1 MCSIRWE
8 RPASSSP
15 SPTLPAPIQNP
26 SATDRTESMDSVTTR
41 TPESSSVSLG
51 AVRVPPRAPAR
62 AAGAAAAAVPPVAA
76 VTAVAA
82 GGAAVA
88 AAAAD
93 AGQLLGGLA
102 RDVGGGGQAQA
113 DAAALA
119 VDLDDPHGDLVAAV
133 EHLLDRGR
141 PLAGRDVGDVQQPVG
156 ALGQLDERAEGR
168 RLDDLALE
176 LVADLD
182 LLGHLADPRD
192 EGVALLAVG
201 GVDEH
206 GAVVVDVDLGLEL
219 LLHPADRLAALADD
233 HADLRGV
240 DLDALDARR
249 VERQLAARR
258 LDDLGH
264 LAEDE
269 LARIVGLGQ
278 RVAQDVEGDTRDLD
292 VHLQR
297 GDAAIGAGDLEVH
310 VAEVVLDAGDVGED
324 GVVVPL
330 LDEAHGDAGDGPLER
345 HARVHQ
351 RQRRAAHRGHRG

>member
-1 MCSIRWE
+1 MCSMRCE

-15 SPTLPAPIQNP
+15 SPTLPVPIQNP
-26 SATDRTESMDSVTTR
+26 SATDRTESIDSVTIR

-51 AVRVPPRAPAR
+51 AVRVPPSAPAR
-62 AAGAAAAAVPPVAA
+62 AAGAAPAAVPPVAA
-76 VTAVAA
+76 AVAAVAA

-93 AGQLLGGLA
+93 GGQLLGGLA
-102 RDVGGGGQAQA
+102 GDVGVVGEAQA

-119 VDLDDPHGDLVAAV
+119 VDLDHPDGDLVAAV

-141 PLAGRDVGDVQQPVG
+141 PLAGRDVGDVQQAVG
-156 ALGQLDERAEGR
+156 ALGQLDEGPEGR
-168 RLDDLALE
+168 GLDDLALE

-233 HADLRGV
+233 HADLRRV
-240 DLDALDARR
+240 DLDRLDARR
-249 VERQLAARR
+249 VQRQLAARR

-269 LARIVGLGQ
+269 LARLVGLGQ

-297 GDAAIGAGDLEVH
+297 GD
-310 VAEVVLDAGDVGED
+310 
-324 GVVVPL
+324 P
-330 LDEAHGDAGDGPLER
+330 
-345 HARVHQ
+345 
-351 RQRRAAHRGHRG
+351 